1 MISGAHPQRFIRQHS
16 HKRARSD
23 PTTSSVSVE
32 AIFFETVPVPEDHLD
47 NLAGWCQPALA
58 ASARDATLDEFVD
71 PPRWAKAQ
79 GLSALEKIDQ
89 LMSDV
94 RRLGARST
102 NQRTEMEN
110 MTSKIADLE
119 TKLDIIAQ
127 ESNSYLVLRNRF
139 FTTYC
144 RDIIGTI
151 SKTDREV
158 VPLGN
163 KKAYGGNITTDRRLY
178 ENGTRFDDSTFKDL

>member
-1 MISGAHPQRFIRQHS
+1 MTSGAHLQRFTHQHS

-32 AIFFETVPVPEDHLD
+32 AILFETVPIPEDHLD

-71 PPRWAKAQ
+71 PPRWENAQ
-79 GLSALEKIDQ
+79 GLSTLEKIDQ

-94 RRLGARST
+94 RCLEARST
-102 NQRTEMEN
+102 NQRTEMET
-110 MTSKIADLE
+110 MTSKIAALE
-119 TKLDIIAQ
+119 TKLDIIAP
-127 ESNSYLVLRNRF
+127 ESNSYLVLRTRF
-139 FTTYC
+139 FATYC

-163 KKAYGGNITTDRRLY
+163 KRPLGATLSPTEDCMKTELDPMILR
-178 ENGTRFDDSTFKDL
+178 S